1 MDDEL
6 VEFEFDDF
14 DFEDNSGPGIEP
26 DYVKRHIARIPK
38 YGDASRWKIAD
49 YLDLFGDDLK
59 YDGTLTPE
67 QREAVDNFVEIL
79 GSTDK

>member
-1 MDDEL
+1 MDEEL

-14 DFEDNSGPGIEP
+14 FDVNNDSCPVES
-26 DYVKRHIARIPK
+26 DYVKRQVDRIPK
-38 YGDASRWKIAD
+38 YGDDSRWRIAD

-59 YDGTLTPE
+59 RDGTLTPE

-79 GSTDK
+79 GNK

>member
-14 DFEDNSGPGIEP
+14 DFDDDSYPGIES
-26 DYVKRHIARIPK
+26 DYVKRHVDRIPK
-38 YGDASRWKIAD
+38 YGDDSRWKIAD
-49 YLDLFGDDLK
+49 YLDLFGDELNR
-59 YDGTLTPE
+59 DGTLTPE

-79 GSTDK
+79 GNK